1 MSKKSSSQKS
11 LRGLFTTELNSDHTP
26 LNTKLFKVDFKKK
39 TVTKAS
45 PNLFQSD
52 SSTGQ
57 SIVQVDGLEPFL
69 NPGIQL
75 VLVFAA
81 GFLYLV
87 FSSSIRGGGRTMKNR
102 SNKIHNKTYKQKR

>member
-1 MSKKSSSQKS
+1 MSKKSPLQKP
-11 LRGLFTTELNSDHTP
+11 LIGLFTTRLNSDHTP
-26 LNTKLFKVDFKKK
+26 LNKKLFKVDFEKK
-39 TVTKAS
+39 TITKVS
-45 PNLFQSD
+45 RNLFQSD

-57 SIVQVDGLEPFL
+57 SIVVDGLEPFL

-87 FSSSIRGGGRTMKNR
+87 FSSSIRGGGRTMKKR
-102 SNKIHNKTYKQKR
+102 SNKRHNKTYKQKR